1 MPRRSPASRVVAPI
15 LVTAITSSMIAVA
28 LNLATEWK
36 SDFWA
41 WLAVGVLTLTSGG
54 VSVWLNRRQ
63 AAATDESS
71 RFAHEGNEAEIG
83 RWSRVGRTLLEAK
96 QWNRLH
102 TGSHARIK
110 SLTMRAGTTN
120 GSRRTSADMR
130 SDDGAEG
137 SSKPS
142 ET

>member
-54 VSVWLNRRQ
+54 
-63 AAATDESS
+63 
-71 RFAHEGNEAEIG
+71 GIG
-83 RWSRVGRTLLEAK
+83 VA
-96 QWNRLH
+96 
-102 TGSHARIK
+102 
-110 SLTMRAGTTN
+110 
-120 GSRRTSADMR
+120 
-130 SDDGAEG
+130 
-137 SSKPS
+137 
-142 ET
+142 